1 MSDVESVIPAKK
13 PAPSIERPKTFRKRN
28 RGRVSTAN
36 RTDAFRTKQNA
47 KLMSDPN
54 ALTKG
59 RTAMDAKYLTL
70 GLDLPDLA
78 PKAVPVPQA
87 AAVPISLRGVGVSAA
102 MSYGKAV
109 SLAPAKV
116 LGLCT
121 IHQAFR
127 ACLLQAWL
135 KLHRA
140 QESVPYSTL
149 GMPEHVDFHMP
160 DDLRS
165 LVSDYPLTLSL
176 MSNMLGGIG
185 WSQVGTDNY
194 RTYVPV
200 HVGLDAFGI
209 HPLNL
214 RLTLDLFQNA
224 DGDAAMV
231 FRQSC
236 TIPGIVYDDN
246 GFIANVD
253 EVVPVGWPNRALC
266 RQDLDAYSG
275 LLTFLKGKY
284 GLVSEVSYEPKAV
297 PLALIRR
304 EITAPEDSGAVVQHG
319 NSFEFTIGHSEQ
331 WFSRA
336 MLDGQTWSR
345 GVLSLLGDLPPVPDV
360 SVSAATFSVVT
371 DWSDLAT
378 TVLRPRS

>member
-1 MSDVESVIPAKK
+1 MSDVESEIPVKK
-13 PAPSIERPKTFRKRN
+13 VSISKEKPRFNRKRN
-28 RGRVSTAN
+28 RGKASTAN
-36 RTDAFRTKQNA
+36 RTDAFRMKQNA

-70 GLDLPDLA
+70 GLDLPDLT
-78 PKAVPVPQA
+78 PKVAPVPQA
-87 AAVPISLRGVGVSAA
+87 AAVPISLRGIGVAA
-102 MSYGKAV
+102 AVSYSKAV
-109 SLAPAKV
+109 SLAPPKV
-116 LGLCT
+116 YGLCS

-140 QESVPYSTL
+140 QEAVPFSTL

-165 LVSDYPLTLSL
+165 LVSDYPLAFSL
-176 MSNMLGGIG
+176 VSNILGGIG
-185 WSQVGTDNY
+185 WSQVGSDNY
-194 RTYVPV
+194 RTYLPWVA
-200 HVGLDAFGI
+200 GIDAFGVY
-209 HPLNL
+209 PQNL
-214 RLTLDLFQNA
+214 RHTLDLFQIA
-224 DGDAAMV
+224 EEDVARR

-236 TIPGIVYDDN
+236 TIPGIVFDDR
-246 GFIANVD
+246 GFIANINDVA
-253 EVVPVGWPNRALC
+253 PIGWPNRALC

-275 LLTFLKGKY
+275 LLVFLKGKY
-284 GLVSEVSYEPKAV
+284 GLVSEVSFEPKAV
-297 PLALIRR
+297 PLALVRR
-304 EITAPEDSGAVVQHG
+304 EIPVPEESGTLVQHG

-345 GVLSLLGDLPPVPDV
+345 GVLSLLGDGPPHPDV
-360 SVSAATFSVVT
+360 SVSNATYSVVA

-378 TVLRPRS
+378 TALRPRS